1 MNNLQSTKDKD
12 EYRYLSGKGVGRG
25 AALMV
30 LISGVL
36 LAVTAL
42 TLLRLSAIKGL
53 EK

>member
-1 MNNLQSTKDKD
+1 
-12 EYRYLSGKGVGRG
+12 
-25 AALMV
+25 MV

-53 EK
+53 EKSDEGGVSK